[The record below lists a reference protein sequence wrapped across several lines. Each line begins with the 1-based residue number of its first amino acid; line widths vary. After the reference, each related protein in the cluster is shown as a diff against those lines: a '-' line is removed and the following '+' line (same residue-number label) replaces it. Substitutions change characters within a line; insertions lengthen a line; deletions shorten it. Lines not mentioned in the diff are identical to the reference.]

1 MTIEQVREEY
11 KRVIGNDVSNRYKND
26 IEWMQNKID
35 DKHALMQVD
44 PEADVLP
51 VNSND
56 ETITDDLEWAEQSES
71 DLTEQ
76 GDVETEAEESGEDKA
91 VEKALEIDP
100 EAGELAQA
108 SNPAERDMLDSF
120 TKVQKYYG
128 FSMSDLNNT
137 DRLVKYFKVPEK
149 HLKLVHE
156 YLVSITPKKENPII
170 TSRWSR
176 DYIRPLK
183 EKYGLNSSDFFD
195 EAKIRAKVF
204 ADLKNYEDQEVAK
217 AEKEAEVKTIL
228 QYSKAALWP
237 IK

>member
-11 KRVIGNDVSNRYKND
+11 KRVVWTDVSNRYKNNT
-26 IEWMQNKID
+26 EWMQNKI
-35 DKHALMQVD
+35 A
-44 PEADVLP
+44 EVLP
-51 VNSND
+51 TDSND

-71 DLTEQ
+71 DLAEQ
-76 GDVETEAEESGEDKA
+76 GDVEVEAGESEEDQATEEEPE
-91 VEKALEIDP
+91 LDP

-120 TKVQKYYG
+120 TKVQKHYW
-128 FSMSDLNNT
+128 FSMSDLWNT
-137 DRLVKYFKVPEK
+137 ERLVNYFKVPEK

-156 YLVSITPKKENPII
+156 YLVSITPKKDNPII
-170 TSRWSR
+170 TKRGTI

-195 EAKIRAKVF
+195 EDKIRAKVF
-204 ADLKNYEDQEVAK
+204 ADLKTYTDEELAK
-217 AEKEAEVKTIL
+217 AEKEAEVKAIL